1 MERRCDDCEY
11 EHGEFCCH
19 PDVDDKATNQGDLW
33 VLDET
38 PKWCPLEKAEF
49 DHGLKTDLP

>member
-33 VLDET
+33 VLNET
-38 PKWCPLEKAEF
+38 PKWCPLDKTEV
-49 DHGLKTDLP
+49 DHGVKT

>member
-19 PDVDDKATNQGDLW
+19 PDVDDKAMNQGDLW
-33 VLDET
+33 VLEET
-38 PKWCPLEKAEF
+38 PEWCPLEKIQV
-49 DHGLKTDLP
+49 DHG